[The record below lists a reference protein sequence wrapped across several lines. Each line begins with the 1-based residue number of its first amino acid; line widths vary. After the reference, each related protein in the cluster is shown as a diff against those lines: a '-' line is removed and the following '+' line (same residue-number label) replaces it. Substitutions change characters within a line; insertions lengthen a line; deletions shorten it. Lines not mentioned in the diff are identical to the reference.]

1 MTTLRHAAVSLAIL
15 GLLTS
20 LSVTIFQGFIDKY
33 DVQKEDTQDGQT
45 IMEKLDGLNFLQG
58 INDIG
63 DSIEKLKKTRL
74 SILAAGDILGAL
86 ATAGAGVLKVIG
98 GIVTFIPE
106 ILGVVT
112 NFYFIP
118 PIVSTVIGAVV
129 ILMVGF
135 IILSVYLRSDV

>member
-15 GLLTS
+15 ALLTS